1 MRVGR
6 EELRALAADWLKDGK
21 RVLAP
26 RCVADGRVLY
36 AAIQSPEQIA
46 LEGFLRPRNSIKEA
60 VFPRHEA
67 LYRYRIENGRIE
79 LTDALNA
86 PEQVVLGARPCD
98 AAALPI
104 LDAVFGWDS
113 EDEFYKTRRLRT
125 TVVTMACDTR
135 DDSCFCTSVG
145 LAPDATNGSDAM
157 LYPAG
162 DGYEVVALT
171 EKGRGLFPDAGSVSG
186 QKAEAPA
193 RQFDPAAVRA
203 FVESRFED
211 PLWDEQAL
219 RCLGCGACAYT
230 CPTCHCFDIVDEHG
244 ARVRNWDSCQFALF
258 TLHASGH
265 NPRGSQPARQRQR
278 VLHKFSMYPERFG
291 SILCTGCGNCTR
303 NCPVNLGLLPLL
315 KAIDHA
321 QPLQA

>member
-6 EELRALAADWLKDGK
+6 EELHALAADLLRGGK

-26 RCVADGRVLY
+26 RCVTDGRVLY
-36 AAIQSPEQIA
+36 AAIESAEQMT

-67 LYRYRIENGRIE
+67 LYRYRIDNGRIE
-79 LTDALNA
+79 LTDALDA
-86 PEQVVLGARPCD
+86 PEQVVFGARPCD

-104 LDAVFGWDS
+104 LDAVFGWDC
-113 EDEFYKTRRLRT
+113 EDKFYKTRRQRT
-125 TVVTMACDTR
+125 TVVTMACDTH

-145 LAPDATNGSDAM
+145 LAPDATNGSDAI

-162 DGYEVVALT
+162 DGYEVVVLT
-171 EKGRGLFPDAGSVSG
+171 EKGRALFPEAGSVPA
-186 QKAEAPA
+186 QKTEAPA
-193 RQFDPAAVRA
+193 RQFDSAAVRA